1 MQICPCNSKNLL
13 ANCCGQYHAGEPA
26 PTAEKL
32 MRSRYSAYT
41 LGLIDYLVATTLPA
55 QQKLLDENGI
65 RAWSTQSTWL
75 GLDVQNFQELADKIH
90 ATVTFVAK
98 WKDAQ
103 GEHQHLEKSGFVKI
117 KDRWYFLDP
126 TAPVNLGRND
136 ACPCG
141 NGTKFK
147 KCCSNWIA

>member
-1 MQICPCNSKNLL
+1 MQICPCNPQNLL
-13 ANCCGQYHAGEPA
+13 ASCCGKYHAGEAA

-32 MRSRYSAYT
+32 MRSRYSAYA

-65 RAWSTQSTWL
+65 RAWSMQSTWL
-75 GLDVQNFQELADKIH
+75 GLDVNNFTELNDKIH
-90 ATVTFVAK
+90 ATVTFTAK

-117 KDRWYFLDP
+117 HDRWSFLDP
-126 TAPVNLGRND
+126 TAPLNLGRND
-136 ACPCG
+136 SCPCG
-141 NGTKFK
+141 NGAKFK
-147 KCCSNWIA
+147 KCCAAWIS

>member
-1 MQICPCNSKNLL
+1 MQICPCNPKNLL
-13 ANCCGQYHAGEPA
+13 AQCCGKYHAGEPA

-32 MRSRYSAYT
+32 MRSRYSAYA

-55 QQKLLDENGI
+55 QQKLLDQNGI

-75 GLDVQNFQELADKIH
+75 GLDVQNFEELSDKIH

-103 GEHQHLEKSGFVKI
+103 SEHQHLEQSSFVKI
-117 KDRWYFLDP
+117 KDHWYFLDP
-126 TAPVNLGRND
+126 TVPLNLGRND
-136 ACPCG
+136 PCPCG
-141 NGTKFK
+141 NGNKFK
-147 KCCSNWIA
+147 KCCSTWIS